1 MESKTQLD
9 NVLNSVIEDITWH
22 FVEDVVWK
30 SEYVIEVSPSRCYRR
45 LSLTMF
51 SLVVSWGSGCGSH
64 WEWSRRAR
72 WCCLLQRFATT
83 GRIPQ
88 MIHTCVL
95 LVDCKRWCPACRSG
109 EGRASSGRK
118 IEDRWRL
125 SCHQEAG
132 NFLNICICIYI
143 CICVCVCVCICIR
156 ICKIRYSVLA
166 ATGGSR
172 LAIGR
177 EYIRHDM
184 TFAFDDKGRCLAE
197 KFNQSQ
203 SQPGMTIYTSHIQ
216 RQDIGNQMIE
226 LTSWVPLELW

>member
-1 MESKTQLD
+1 MFE
-9 NVLNSVIEDITWH
+9 
-22 FVEDVVWK
+22 F
-30 SEYVIEVSPSRCYRR
+30 VIEVSPSRCYRR

-51 SLVVSWGSGCGSH
+51 SLVVFWGSGCGSH

-72 WCCLLQRFATT
+72 WCCLFVATICNNRPHSTDDSYMCAFGRLQT
-83 GRIPQ
+83 
-88 MIHTCVL
+88 MM
-95 LVDCKRWCPACRSG
+95 RSVSIRG
-109 EGRASSGRK
+109 KERASSGRK

-166 ATGGSR
+166 ASGGSR

-203 SQPGMTIYTSHIQ
+203 SQPGMTIFPSHIQ
-216 RQDIGNQMIE
+216 K
-226 LTSWVPLELW
+226 

>member
-1 MESKTQLD
+1 MFVATICKSRPHSKD
-9 NVLNSVIEDITWH
+9 GSCIHVCFWSIAND
-22 FVEDVVWK
+22 DV
-30 SEYVIEVSPSRCYRR
+30 
-45 LSLTMF
+45 
-51 SLVVSWGSGCGSH
+51 
-64 WEWSRRAR
+64 
-72 WCCLLQRFATT
+72 QR
-83 GRIPQ
+83 
-88 MIHTCVL
+88 
-95 LVDCKRWCPACRSG
+95 VDQGK
-109 EGRASSGRK
+109 ERASSGRK

-203 SQPGMTIYTSHIQ
+203 SQPGMTIYPSHIQ
-216 RQDIGNQMIE
+216 RQDIGNQVIE
-226 LTSWVPLELW
+226 LTN